1 MSAAAPVTAKPATAS
16 GSAAIAPAAAASAA
30 AVGGSATILPTA
42 TALLQAA
49 KLGIEQDKPIKLDFF
64 VDSATNKAFIGEDTA
79 TKQRVLIK
87 SKEEFTST
95 IQKLYKAGEEYIILT
110 ENSIYLASVKVQKRA
125 IDLAKLQAEA
135 DKIEYDDFSG

>member
-1 MSAAAPVTAKPATAS
+1 MSTAAPVTAKPVTAAA
-16 GSAAIAPAAAASAA
+16 GSAAAAAAPA
-30 AVGGSATILPTA
+30 ILPTA

-110 ENSIYLASVKVQKRA
+110 ENSIYLASAKVQKRG

>member
-1 MSAAAPVTAKPATAS
+1 MSATAAPVTSKSVAAVAPAASGSATIAAAPVS
-16 GSAAIAPAAAASAA
+16 
-30 AVGGSATILPTA
+30 GSATILPTA

-64 VDSATNKAFIGEDTA
+64 VDSATNKAFIGEDSA
-79 TKQRVLIK
+79 TKQRVLIR

-95 IQKLYKAGEEYIILT
+95 IQKLYKAGDEYIILT
-110 ENSIYLASVKVQKRA
+110 ENSIYLVSVKIQKRA

-135 DKIEYDDFSG
+135 DKIEYEDM